1 MKKIFTLFTSL
12 LLLGAPAFA
21 QEDDEELDETFVFV
35 DANGNTIADG
45 TVLNINTLNEEG
57 QMVVPLWVKNTSG
70 DRAAVSMW
78 ETIDGKPS
86 GDWQTCAFGS
96 CMILRQTGYSAK
108 SIVDAD
114 YFGDIE
120 TEWIPEEEDYAS
132 WTATLQIHVFNISQ
146 KVNFGQTLETA
157 GDVIIGY
164 GPKVTVNFTYAD
176 PAGIDDAQRT
186 TAQARSYYSA
196 DGRRL
201 PAARKGLNIVRT
213 ADGSVRKVLMK

>member
-35 DANGNTIADG
+35 DANGNTVADG
-45 TVLNINTLNEEG
+45 TVLNINTLNEDG
-57 QMVVPLWVKNTSG
+57 QMVVPLRVKNISG
-70 DRAAVSMW
+70 DKAAVSMW

-86 GDWQTCAFGS
+86 GDWQTCAFGN
-96 CMILRQTGYSAK
+96 CMIIRENAYSSK
-108 SIVDAD
+108 SIVEAD
-114 YFGDIE
+114 YLEDIQ
-120 TEWIPEEEDYAS
+120 TEWIPEEEAYAS
-132 WTATLQIHVFNISQ
+132 WTATLQIHVFNIAQ
-146 KVNFGQTLETA
+146 KVTFGQSTDVP